1 MPEVK
6 WVHPTNLY
14 GFNPNSV
21 GRVTGHVPVLTL
33 DELEAWLKQH
43 GKCDCPHADIN
54 SSQEY
59 DRHHAWWCSVSRTNS
74 LLAQVQAM
82 KEGRT

>member
-6 WVHPTNLY
+6 WVHPQYMMTERL
-14 GFNPNSV
+14 
-21 GRVTGHVPVLTL
+21 RRDHEPVMTL
-33 DELEAWLKQH
+33 DAIEAWLKEQ

-59 DRHHAWWCSVSRTNS
+59 DRHHAWWCNVSRTNH